1 MPVGYYVRENKLT
14 TPPSY
19 YCQTTAEDTLGYDE
33 VAERIHLLN
42 PSLTAAQVKT
52 VLLNLR
58 QVVIEQVADGK
69 FVKLENF
76 VSFMP
81 RLPVRLDLPTD
92 DIPPDAVKVAAKIPR
107 QFNRAVQDIATYER
121 LGYPAKNPQIITG
134 YETNTEYL
142 RFIREGY
149 PFRLSGK
156 HIGFDIDDEDLGI
169 FLVDADGNEI
179 EQDKIALNDPSTVI
193 IMADFG
199 ENPAASP
206 NVEKTI
212 YCRNRYTPN
221 GTLREGSYEYVR
233 SINFLTGGQVEQLE
247 MFVAGSDA
255 TGPVQAVKHD
265 APAEECRVEAILK
278 PDETISLAIGP
289 YLGAMGP
296 PVVVSPAG
304 GDILLSGLSV
314 DVTLHV
320 ANADAYAAL
329 HNFLLARG
337 RYVLEVC
344 NMEQFGGS

>member
-1 MPVGYYVRENKLT
+1 MPVAYYVRENKLT
-14 TPPSY
+14 VPPSY

-33 VAERIHLLN
+33 ISERIHLLN

-58 QVVIEQVADGK
+58 QVVTEQVADGK

-107 QFNRAVQDIATYER
+107 QFNRAVQDIATYQR
-121 LGYPAKNPQIITG
+121 LGYPAKTPQIVTG

-142 RFIREGY
+142 RYIRHDY

-156 HIGFDIDDEDLGI
+156 FLGFDGADEDVGI
-169 FLVDADGNEI
+169 FLVDADDNEI
-179 EQDKIALNDPSTVI
+179 EQDKIALNDPSNVI
-193 IMADFG
+193 ITADFG
-199 ENPAASP
+199 EPPAASP

-212 YCRNRYTPN
+212 YCRNRYTPH

-233 SINFLTGGQVEQLE
+233 SMNFITSDQLE
-247 MFVAGSDA
+247 IFVAGDDA
-255 TGPVQAVKHD
+255 TGPVQAVEHD
-265 APAEECRVEAILK
+265 APAEDCRVEAILK
-278 PDETISLAIGP
+278 PDNTIILAIGQ
-289 YLGAMGP
+289 YTGAMGP
-296 PVVVSPAG
+296 PVVVIQSG
-304 GDILLSGLSV
+304 GDIVLSGLAV
-314 DVTLHV
+314 DVTLHI
-320 ANADAYAAL
+320 ADHAAYDTL
-329 HNFLLARG
+329 YNFLLDRG

-344 NMEQFGGS
+344 NMAQFGGS

>member
-1 MPVGYYVRENKLT
+1 MPVAYYVRENKLT

-33 VAERIHLLN
+33 IAELIHILN
-42 PSLTAAQVKT
+42 PSLTAAQVET

-58 QVVIEQVADGK
+58 QVVTEQVADGK

-107 QFNRAVQDIATYER
+107 QLNRAVQDIATCKR
-121 LGYPAKNPQIITG
+121 LGYPSKAPEVAIG
-134 YETNTEYL
+134 YETKTEYP

-156 HIGFDIDDEDLGI
+156 FLGFDVDDEDLGI
-169 FLVDADGNEI
+169 FLVDAADNEI
-179 EQDKIALNDPSTVI
+179 EQDKIALNDPSNVI
-193 IMADFG
+193 ITADFG
-199 ENPAASP
+199 EGGASSP

-212 YCRNRYTPN
+212 HCRNRYTQN
-221 GTLREGSYEYVR
+221 GTIREGSYEYVR
-233 SINFLTGGQVEQLE
+233 SMNFIASDQLQ

-255 TGPVQAVKHD
+255 RGPVQAVKHD
-265 APAEECRVEAILK
+265 APAEDCRVEAILK
-278 PDETISLAIGP
+278 PDNTITLAIGP
-289 YLGAMGP
+289 YIGEMGP
-296 PVVVSPAG
+296 PVVVPPHG
-304 GDILLSGLSV
+304 GDIVLTGLDA
-314 DVTLHV
+314 DVTLNV
-320 ANADAYAAL
+320 ADAARYAVL
-329 HNFLLARG
+329 RHFLLTRG

-344 NMEQFGGS
+344 NLGQFGGT